1 MEAQSSIVILL
12 LKFEASRKG
21 IIIDDHTGNSRIAI
35 ASRGIVFV
43 LVEAAGSSPAPMSYT
58 VNGRIKQDMLLCS
71 MMPCIGSLRCVL

>member
-12 LKFEASRKG
+12 LKFEAILKG

-43 LVEAAGSSPAPMSYT
+43 LVEAEHGLVKSQFVT
-58 VNGRIKQDMLLCS
+58 TS
-71 MMPCIGSLRCVL
+71 MAE